1 MISTL
6 LRWAFLMASGGLL
19 VVALSPEMQRWF
31 DRRGYIPNQY
41 GYGDLYNL
49 TNLPGFKEP
58 DYLVNKALTE
68 ADKPT
73 NHYHDVNLYTIGDSF
88 TDIDTSYYA
97 GNRNVHVWVGS
108 PPPVAAP
115 LDTTKKNIL
124 VLQYI
129 ERVLQERMYW
139 PDYQKMYIDE
149 GIITKAPATAPQTQV
164 SKDSDSTAN
173 VSVAQSET
181 VQSGITPWLLAQ
193 FGQEINQRLEFILFN
208 GSLATRFKEAKAQ
221 LMLNLFGR
229 VTGAV
234 ISKDHKHLFYQPEAD
249 TAYILSAFRPIS
261 DQRLDTLVNNLNTTR
276 QHYLGMGFDEVYVCL
291 IPNKVTILDPTYG
304 VYNHQIERIEAN
316 PDLQLPVIS
325 MIDSVRQHP
334 EWYHLGDGH
343 WNRQGKRFW
352 LQQVNQTAAR
362 WSTVQSAD

>member
-58 DYLVNKALTE
+58 DYLVNKNLTE

-73 NHYHDVNLYTIGDSF
+73 KRYHDVNLYTIGDSF

-108 PPPVAAP
+108 PPPAVEP

-149 GIITKAPATAPQTQV
+149 GIVVATPTTPVGKRVASKNVNPADKPGVTH
-164 SKDSDSTAN
+164 
-173 VSVAQSET
+173 
-181 VQSGITPWLLAQ
+181 SGVTEWLLAQ

-221 LMLNLFGR
+221 LMLSLFGR

-234 ISKDHKHLFYQPEAD
+234 ISKDRKHLFYQPEAD
-249 TAYILSAFRPIS
+249 SAYILSAFRPIS

-276 QHYLGMGFDEVYVCL
+276 QHYLGMGFDEVYLCL

-316 PDLQLPVIS
+316 PRLELPVIS

-352 LQQVNQTAAR
+352 LRQVNGVAAR
-362 WSTVQSAD
+362 WSNEH